1 MQIHVEMASA
11 KCALYFQASLYIYI
25 YINHFRYIDPT
36 SFIKFLGLD
45 AGVQQDAQ
53 EFSKLLLSLLEDTLC
68 QQEEP
73 QLRFI
78 VQNQFRGGYD
88 YVTRWVI
95 DISAFKNLC
104 WLFELNSM
112 RLDETLC
119 RLTTG
124 VV

>member
-1 MQIHVEMASA
+1 MQIHVEMSSA
-11 KCALYFQASLYIYI
+11 KCGPYFQASLYIY
-25 YINHFRYIDPT
+25 FRYIDPT

-68 QQEEP
+68 QQDEP

-104 WLFELNSM
+104 WLFELNSI
-112 RLDETLC
+112 R
-119 RLTTG
+119 
-124 VV
+124 